1 MKQVQQVVDEVLTEV
16 PQTAYLMSVELGQRY
31 DDLKRVRGSLLFAGS
46 LVLLIALIGL
56 LAYLRDEVN
65 RRRRELAIRTIF
77 GASASTLLK
86 LFLRRLLYI
95 LLPSLLLGLLLSY
108 IVSERIL
115 QLFATRISLSVWLLG
130 GMALAVGLLAC
141 LFSGYL
147 VLKAIRLNPRE
158 NLTAE

>member
-1 MKQVQQVVDEVLTEV
+1 MSASTEKKNR
-16 PQTAYLMSVELGQRY
+16 QAARAAGTDKKTLAAQEEAKKRAKSRRNWTLGTIG
-31 DDLKRVRGSLLFAGS
+31 V
-46 LVLLIALIGL
+46 VLLIALIGL